1 MDYSRREALSAAR
14 AARPAARPVSDAALQ
29 GVVQAALAAETMTGD
44 PAWDR
49 MLSFIQAAL
58 EDAKQAKQAAES
70 ALVDPRVVNHEA
82 ILLLKMNAALA
93 AERIRTL
100 DAVIRLPAD
109 LKREGAKAKLQL
121 EALNAGR
128 DGQAAA

>member
-1 MDYSRREALSAAR
+1 MDYSRREVR
-14 AARPAARPVSDAALQ
+14 AAQVARREIRGPDATALQ
-29 GVVQAALAAETMTGD
+29 TITQAALAAETMTGD

-58 EDAKQAKQAAES
+58 EEAKQAKQAAES

-121 EALNAGR
+121 EALDAGR